1 MSERHIY
8 FEKMKEL
15 ARQKRELYNVR
26 TVAFGLRE
34 VRKIYSAEG
43 IRLDYYQ
50 LPNKIKALYMCAD
63 GDHSVAIKKTLPEEP
78 KLFALIHELKHHYC
92 DQDGINKGK
101 INCGDYNQN
110 ELIEIGA
117 EVFAAEFIYPE
128 KEFSEDIQSSRV
140 STWTP
145 DAVVLFKRHCK
156 AKVSYQ
162 FICKRLERFELISR
176 NQFKDIKFQNL
187 EYKIFG
193 LPYHL
198 RHRFAS

>member
-26 TVAFGLRE
+26 TAAFGLRE

-43 IRLDYYQ
+43 VSLDYYQ
-50 LPNKIKALYMCAD
+50 LPSKVKALYMCAD
-63 GDHSVAIKKTLPEEP
+63 GDRSVAIKKTLPEEP

-92 DQDGINKGK
+92 EQDDISKGK

-117 EVFAAEFIYPE
+117 EVFAAEFLYPE
-128 KEFSEDIQSSRV
+128 NEFSQDIQYSRI

-145 DAVVLFKRHCK
+145 NAVVIFKKHCK

-162 FICKRLERFELISR
+162 FICKRLERLGLISR
-176 NQFKDIKFQNL
+176 NQFKDIQFQRL
-187 EYKIFG
+187 EYQIFG

>member
-8 FEKMKEL
+8 FEKMKAL
-15 ARQKRELYNVR
+15 ARQKRELYNVH
-26 TVAFGLRE
+26 TAALGLRE
-34 VRKIYSAEG
+34 VRKIYSAES
-43 IRLDYYQ
+43 IRIDYYR
-50 LPNKIKALYMCAD
+50 LPYKIKALYMCSD
-63 GDHSVAIKKTLPEEP
+63 RDYSVAIQKNLPEEP

-92 DQDGINKGK
+92 DQDDINKGK

-117 EVFAAEFIYPE
+117 EVFAAEFLYPE
-128 KEFSEDIQSSRV
+128 NEFSQDIQYSRI
-140 STWTP
+140 SAWTP
-145 DAVVLFKRHCK
+145 DEIVIFKKHCK

-162 FICKRLERFELISR
+162 FICKRLERLGLISR
-176 NQFKDIKFQNL
+176 NQFKDIQFQKL
-187 EYKIFG
+187 EYQIFG